1 MSSRRRRPPR
11 LDDVAQLS
19 GVHVSTVS
27 RVING
32 AGDVAVRPE
41 TRKRILDAAHELG
54 YRPNAM
60 ARGLKLSTTGALGVL
75 VPSLRNPLWSEI
87 IHGAVGRA
95 WERDFVVLLAEDTGE
110 DSVQEAYERLVAE
123 GRIDGLLVLS
133 ARSGSPILERL
144 ARDRIPVVFANRGLP
159 GSGRNVVMDENAT
172 MILIA
177 DHLVS
182 LGHRCIGHI
191 DGPPDIDTAA
201 RRVAAFEKLAAD
213 LGIELLVE
221 HTPFDE
227 QGGLTAMERML
238 TGKARPTACVVASIN
253 QVIGAV
259 RAVREKRIRVPED
272 LYIVSVDEEPL
283 LDYLDVPVT
292 GVELPLFELGIA
304 AADALIEQIGGGA
317 PCDIVLATAPSLVRR
332 EGG

>member
-1 MSSRRRRPPR
+1 MRSSQVRPPR
-11 LDDVAQLS
+11 LDDVAQAS

-27 RVING
+27 RVVNG
-32 AGDVAVRPE
+32 AGDVVVRPE
-41 TRKRILDAAHELG
+41 TRQRILEAARELG

-60 ARGLKLSTTGALGVL
+60 ARGLKLSTAGALGVL

-87 IHGAVGRA
+87 IHGAVSRA

-110 DSVQEAYERLVAE
+110 DSVQEAHERLVAE

-144 ARDRIPVVFANRGLP
+144 ARDRIPVVFANRGLQ
-159 GSGRNVVMDENAT
+159 GSGRNVVMDEEAT

-182 LGHRCIGHI
+182 LGHSRVGHI

-201 RRVAAFEKLAAD
+201 RRVAAFGQLAENR
-213 LGIELLVE
+213 GIELLVE

-227 QGGLTAMERML
+227 QGGLAAMELLLSRER
-238 TGKARPTACVVASIN
+238 RPSACVVASIN

-259 RAVREKRIRVPED
+259 RAVRERGIGVPEQ
-272 LYIVSVDEEPL
+272 LYLVSVDEEPL

-304 AADALIEQIGGGA
+304 AADALIEQIGGS
-317 PCDIVLATAPSLVRR
+317 PPRDIVLPTAPSLVRR
-332 EGG
+332 

>member
-1 MSSRRRRPPR
+1 MRSSQVRPPR
-11 LDDVAQLS
+11 LDDVAQAS

-27 RVING
+27 RVVNG
-32 AGDVAVRPE
+32 AGDVVVRPE
-41 TRKRILDAAHELG
+41 TRQRILEAARELG

-60 ARGLKLSTTGALGVL
+60 ARGLKLSTAGALGVL

-87 IHGAVGRA
+87 IHGAVSRA

-110 DSVQEAYERLVAE
+110 DSVQEAHERLVAE

-144 ARDRIPVVFANRGLP
+144 ARDRIPVVFANRGLQ
-159 GSGRNVVMDENAT
+159 GSGRNVVMDEEAT

-177 DHLVS
+177 DYLVS
-182 LGHRCIGHI
+182 LGHSRVGHI

-201 RRVAAFEKLAAD
+201 RRVAAFGQLAENR
-213 LGIELLVE
+213 GIELLVE

-227 QGGLTAMERML
+227 QGGLAAMELLLSRER
-238 TGKARPTACVVASIN
+238 RPSACVVASIN

-259 RAVREKRIRVPED
+259 RAVRERGIGVPEQ
-272 LYIVSVDEEPL
+272 LYLVSVDEEPL

-304 AADALIEQIGGGA
+304 AADALIEQIGGS
-317 PCDIVLATAPSLVRR
+317 PPRDIVLPTAPSLVRR
-332 EGG
+332 